1 MNLDRTGEYPVIT
14 FRPNGHDSRTQACA
28 AVILAFPP
36 TMAALQGANLDLSED
51 EREVFGPVGV
61 NSFYS
66 GAVRMSTPHAM
77 TFGAASAHPGLPPD
91 ATGDPVVCTK
101 LHGNLDVA
109 ITSSWG
115 PYRGSL
121 AKDEAY
127 VRLKAALSQ
136 FNRDPRDPSSQAV
149 PITDEDVLAFQEN
162 EYFPHYDSEQLR
174 EGYYEL
180 FDRLQG
186 QRKTYYASG
195 FNTFELVEY
204 AIRAG
209 QDIARTYF

>member
-61 NSFYS
+61 SSFYS

-101 LHGNLDVA
+101 LHDDLDVA
-109 ITSSWG
+109 ITSS
-115 PYRGSL
+115 
-121 AKDEAY
+121 
-127 VRLKAALSQ
+127 
-136 FNRDPRDPSSQAV
+136 
-149 PITDEDVLAFQEN
+149 
-162 EYFPHYDSEQLR
+162 
-174 EGYYEL
+174 
-180 FDRLQG
+180 
-186 QRKTYYASG
+186 
-195 FNTFELVEY
+195 
-204 AIRAG
+204 
-209 QDIARTYF
+209 